1 MSLAE
6 LYNKADYKDKSGMLF
21 NDDCM
26 NVLSQIN
33 NESIDLIV
41 TDVPYPT
48 TQRGNSGNS
57 GGMLQK
63 EINKKGKVFNFNS
76 IDCSVYAPEFYRILK
91 DGSHCYVMTNHINL
105 LKMLNTFTDLRT
117 EEEIRGG
124 VEAVWLSLYQE
135 FNLE

>member
-1 MSLAE
+1 ME
-6 LYNKADYKDKSGMLF
+6 CYK
-21 NDDCM
+21 
-26 NVLSQIN
+26 
-33 NESIDLIV
+33 
-41 TDVPYPT
+41 
-48 TQRGNSGNS
+48 
-57 GGMLQK
+57 K

-105 LKMLNTFTDLRT
+105 IKMLNTFTDLRT

-124 VEAVWLSLYQE
+124 AEAVWLSLYQE

>member
-26 NVLSQIN
+26 NVLSQID

-57 GGMLQK
+57 GGG
-63 EINKKGKVFNFNS
+63 NSGADVGKDSPIRLVS
-76 IDCSVYAPEFYRILK
+76 SPE
-91 DGSHCYVMTNHINL
+91 G
-105 LKMLNTFTDLRT
+105 
-117 EEEIRGG
+117 
-124 VEAVWLSLYQE
+124 LSWD
-135 FNLE
+135 

>member
-26 NVLSQIN
+26 NILSQID

-63 EINKKGKVFNFNS
+63 EINKRAKFL
-76 IDCSVYAPEFYRILK
+76 ILI
-91 DGSHCYVMTNHINL
+91 VLIVLFML
-105 LKMLNTFTDLRT
+105 LNC
-117 EEEIRGG
+117 IG
-124 VEAVWLSLYQE
+124 Y
-135 FNLE
+135 